1 MIETLFELAVGV
13 MLFAL
18 MCKALIG
25 KWPWQ
30 T

>member
-1 MIETLFELAVGV
+1 MIETLFELTVGV
-13 MLFAL
+13 VLFAL
-18 MCKALIG
+18 MCKTLIG